1 MLEADVRG
9 KYEAWGARR
18 TDINLDRAKMNGWER
33 GTPPAGSWKRLCLN

>member
-18 TDINLDRAKMNGWER
+18 TDINLDRAKMNGWSAAPR
-33 GTPPAGSWKRLCLN
+33 RQDPGSDCV